1 MLGTSICKNDGD
13 ENVGISQEYN
23 SKKVGISQKSEGLK
37 SWDIP
42 KIGGPKKLGYPKLEA
57 QKKDGIS
64 QEFCYLMQPK
74 VGPGW
79 GPKRKSAFRKTYFPH
94 KELSL
99 ITIMERL
106 QIMLKTYH
114 LQDRNADNLLF
125 SPKTYDFPLNMKS
138 MQKS

>member
-1 MLGTSICKNDGD
+1 MD
-13 ENVGISQEYN
+13 ENVGISQEMHLTICKTTR
-23 SKKVGISQKSEGLK
+23 KKSWDIPTLQFEK

-74 VGPGW
+74 VGSGW

-99 ITIMERL
+99 ITIME
-106 QIMLKTYH
+106 H
-114 LQDRNADNLLF
+114 L
-125 SPKTYDFPLNMKS
+125 
-138 MQKS
+138 